1 MRERN
6 LMGMDLRGKN
16 LSGWNLSRA
25 NIVHANLAGA
35 NLSGTD
41 LSGANISLS
50 NMAGANLRY
59 ANLRD
64 AKFNGASLNGADL
77 TGALLEYADLSNA
90 DLSGATGLLSEI
102 DYMKENFEAVAEG
115 YIVYKKFRQ
124 IFAMPDR
131 WKIAPGAVIE
141 ENVNTCRTSMSG
153 CGINVGTYKT
163 AQQFGSKKSPIYRL
177 LIRWEWLP
185 GVVVPYATDGRIRC
199 SRAQI
204 LGEVKRGI

>member
-6 LMGMDLRGKN
+6 LENMDLRGKN

-25 NIVHANLAGA
+25 NIVHTNLAGA
-35 NLSGTD
+35 SLRYAD
-41 LSGANISLS
+41 LSGATISLA
-50 NMAGANLRY
+50 NMERADLRY

-64 AKFNGASLNGADL
+64 AKMIGTSLRGADL
-77 TGALLEYADLSNA
+77 SGALLEYADLSNA
-90 DLSGATGLLSEI
+90 DLSGAVGLLSEI
-102 DYMKENFEAVAEG
+102 DYMKENFEATAEG
-115 YIVYKKFRQ
+115 YIAYKKFGQ
-124 IFAMPDR
+124 VYAAPKG

-141 ENVNTCRTSMSG
+141 ENVNTCRTSMVG
-153 CGINVGTYKT
+153 CGIHAGTLK
-163 AQQFGSKKSPIYRL
+163 AMKKFGDRKSPVYRL

-204 LGEVKRGI
+204 LGEVKKGI